1 MADQAERLR
10 EMSSYPRGA
19 HKARIITV
27 TSGKGGVGKTN
38 VVVNLALALSKAG
51 KKTVIFDADLG
62 LANVDI
68 LLGII
73 PVFTMSDVVKGD
85 KRLQEIVL
93 EGPGGIRVVPGSNGM
108 ADMANLQEYQR
119 RQLLVQ
125 LMQLEES
132 ADIILIDTGA
142 GLSRPVLGFVKAA
155 DDVIVVT
162 TPEPPS
168 ITDAY
173 AMVKA
178 IGKYRLKKQVLLVVN
193 QVGGEEEGEAVAQRF
208 NQVVEKYVKVP
219 VEYLGHVVSDQVVP
233 RSVREQSPFY
243 LAYPNSRAAGCIT
256 RIAGKL
262 TGEASPEEV
271 QIGGVRGFF
280 NRLTKIFS

>member
-10 EMSSYPRGA
+10 ELSSSSRGT

-38 VVVNLALALSKAG
+38 VTVNLALALSKAG

-68 LLGII
+68 LLGLI
-73 PVFTMSDVVKGD
+73 PMFTMSDVISGD
-85 KRLQEIVL
+85 KRLKDIIL

-108 ADMANLQEYQR
+108 MDVVHLKEYQQ

-132 ADIILIDTGA
+132 ADIIFIDTGA
-142 GLSRPVLGFVKAA
+142 GISNPVLGFIRAA
-155 DDVIVVT
+155 DDVIIVT
-162 TPEPPS
+162 SPEPTA

-173 AMVKA
+173 AMVKM
-178 IGKYRLKKQVLLVVN
+178 IGRYRLKKQVFLVVN
-193 QVGGEEEGEAVAQRF
+193 QVGSDREGEAVAQRF
-208 NQVVEKYVKVP
+208 TQVVEKYVKLP

-233 RSVREQSPFY
+233 RSVREQNPFY
-243 LAYPNSRAAGCIT
+243 LAYPNSKASGCIN
-256 RIAGKL
+256 RIAGRL
-262 TGEASPEEV
+262 AGESLLDESQV
-271 QIGGVRGFF
+271 GGVRGFF
-280 NRLTKIFS
+280 NKLTKIFS